1 MIFKSIYFAVIG
13 LLSLFEVVYIVRF
26 INGGVQL
33 AGCPILFLLFAVI
46 LVFMIGSIPELK
58 NEETPDRS
66 KYLW

>member
-26 INGGVQL
+26 INGGVKL
-33 AGCPILFLLFAVI
+33 AGCPGGFLLFAVI

-58 NEETPDRS
+58 NSERPDRYR
-66 KYLW
+66 YL